1 MNSGKRTG
9 LTILALVA
17 GASFACDTPN
27 EGDMLEVT
35 ATGIVQ
41 GRVYFDANANRAED
55 AGDPS
60 VANVPVELSIRGFR
74 SPVERQVSDG
84 NGRYEFVDL
93 PVGTYWIDV
102 DSIVLGDSLLVLDA
116 DTLPINVRP
125 GVTRTRGVGL
135 ALSRVSIPDARTLP
149 VGKKIT
155 VEGFALNQ
163 RVAFGD
169 STVHLSDGPN
179 AIRATNVFRAGIQQG
194 DSVRLTGRT
203 AILDGQPVLDRVTTQ
218 ILATTG
224 TPVPAIVSTSAAASA
239 NGGTADANHVQVRNA
254 MVVDTVTNSAGDRVV
269 TFNDGTGALDV
280 VFDENITFNLPWMLP
295 DSTAARVTGVLVPT
309 GTGTWRMKPRSQA
322 DIVR

>member
-1 MNSGKRTG
+1 MISGKKAKLTWVAVLTVG
-9 LTILALVA
+9 L
-17 GASFACDTPN
+17 FACDTPN
-27 EGDMLEVT
+27 EGDILEVT
-35 ATGIVQ
+35 TTGIVQ
-41 GRVYFDANANRAED
+41 GRVYFDANANRIED

-60 VANVPVELSIRGFR
+60 VGNVPVEMSIRGFN
-74 SPVERQVSDG
+74 SPVERQVSDA

-116 DTLPINVRP
+116 DTLPINIRP
-125 GVTRTRGVGL
+125 GITTIRGVGL
-135 ALSRVSIPDARTLP
+135 ALSRVSIQEARILP
-149 VGKKIT
+149 VGKKVTI
-155 VEGFALNQ
+155 EGFALNS
-163 RVAFGD
+163 RIAFGD
-169 STVHLSDGPN
+169 STVHLSDGPT

-203 AILDGQPVLDRVTTQ
+203 ALLDGQPVLDRVTTQ
-218 ILATTG
+218 ILASTG
-224 TPVPAIVSTSAAASA
+224 TPVPVIVNTMSAASA

-254 MVVDTVTNSAGDRVV
+254 MVIDTLTTSGGDRIV
-269 TFNDGTGALDV
+269 TFNDGSGALQV

-309 GTGTWRMKPRSQA
+309 GTGSWQMKPRSQA